1 MHHTN
6 DDTEMATIRR
16 SGSGWQV
23 LIRRKNYVGPR
34 SRTFLSRDL
43 AQSWADAVEE
53 RTKTVFR
60 DVPIT
65 LGEAIN
71 DYINGP
77 LLLHRSAE
85 NEKYPLRVTA
95 ESWLGDIPLKDLQ
108 IKHFAVWRDERLLK
122 VKPNTVMRE
131 LRILRVLIDW
141 AKDERGAEIK
151 DNPARHLRVRGT
163 GDARA
168 PFFTDQDEKRLLYE
182 LSQMSNKNHLRLTKL
197 ALATG
202 FRRSE
207 LLSLT
212 WKNIDLNKKLLYIY
226 RKNCAATDNYSA
238 PRLIPLPG
246 KAKKIL
252 EELSERHGKIIDLTK
267 GAARHGFDKAR
278 KRAGLET
285 LRFHDLR
292 HIAISRM
299 WSSGMNALEISA
311 CSGHRDIKMLMRYSH
326 YQLSF

>member
-1 MHHTN
+1 
-6 DDTEMATIRR
+6 MATIRR
-16 SGSGWQV
+16 SGNGWQV

-34 SRTFLSRDL
+34 SKTFLSRDL

-53 RTKTVFR
+53 STKKVLN
-60 DVPIT
+60 DIPLT
-65 LGEAIN
+65 LGNAIN

-95 ESWLGDIPLKDLQ
+95 ESWLGDIPLSDLQ
-108 IKHFAVWRDERLLK
+108 IRHFAVWRDERLLK

-141 AKDERGAEIK
+141 ARDERGVEIK
-151 DNPARHLRVRGT
+151 DNPARNLRVRGT

-168 PFFTDQDEKRLLYE
+168 PFFTDQDEKILLYE

-197 ALATG
+197 ALTTG

-212 WKNIDLNKKLLYIY
+212 WRNIDLKKKLLYIY
-226 RKNCAATDNYSA
+226 RKNCAAIDNSSGL
-238 PRLIPLPG
+238 RLVPLPE
-246 KAKKIL
+246 KARKIL
-252 EELSERHGKIIDLTK
+252 EELQVRDGKVIELSK
-267 GAARHGFDKAR
+267 GAARNGFDKAR
-278 KRAGLET
+278 KKAGLET

-326 YQLSF
+326 FQLSL

>member
-1 MHHTN
+1 
-6 DDTEMATIRR
+6 
-16 SGSGWQV
+16 
-23 LIRRKNYVGPR
+23 
-34 SRTFLSRDL
+34 
-43 AQSWADAVEE
+43 
-53 RTKTVFR
+53 
-60 DVPIT
+60 
-65 LGEAIN
+65 
-71 DYINGP
+71 
-77 LLLHRSAE
+77 
-85 NEKYPLRVTA
+85 
-95 ESWLGDIPLKDLQ
+95 
-108 IKHFAVWRDERLLK
+108 
-122 VKPNTVMRE
+122 MRE

-141 AKDERGAEIK
+141 ARDERGAEIK

-168 PFFTDQDEKRLLYE
+168 TFFTDQDEKRLLYE

-212 WKNIDLNKKLLYIY
+212 WRNIDIKNNRIYIQRKECAARGGSNSMRIVPLPSNVKKLL
-226 RKNCAATDNYSA
+226 RSFEGKEGKV
-238 PRLIPLPG
+238 LP
-246 KAKKIL
+246 I
-252 EELSERHGKIIDLTK
+252 TK
-267 GAARHGFDKAR
+267 GSARNGFDKAR
-278 KRAGLET
+278 KRAELNT

-299 WSSGMNALEISA
+299 WSSGMNALEISE

>member
-1 MHHTN
+1 
-6 DDTEMATIRR
+6 MATIRR
-16 SGSGWQV
+16 SGNGWQV

-34 SRTFLSRDL
+34 SKTFLSKDL
-43 AQSWADAVEE
+43 AESWADAVEE
-53 RTKTVFR
+53 RTKRVLNETPV
-60 DVPIT
+60 T
-65 LGEAIN
+65 LGEAIS
-71 DYINGP
+71 DYIKGP

-131 LRILRVLIDW
+131 LRILRVLLDW
-141 AKDERGAEIK
+141 ARDERGAEIK
-151 DNPARHLRVRGT
+151 DNPARNLRVRGT

-168 PFFTDQDEKRLLYE
+168 PFFTNEDEKRLLFE

-212 WKNIDLNKKLLYIY
+212 WRNIDLKKRIICIY
-226 RKNCAATDNYSA
+226 RKNCAATDNSSA
-238 PRLIPLPG
+238 PRLIPLPC

-252 EELSERHGKIIDLTK
+252 DELSERQGKIIDLTK
-267 GAARHGFDKAR
+267 VAARHGFDKAR

>member
-1 MHHTN
+1 MHHTI

-53 RTKTVFR
+53 KTKKVFK
-60 DVPIT
+60 DIPFT

-95 ESWLGDIPLKDLQ
+95 ESWLGDIPLSDLQ
-108 IKHFAVWRDERLLK
+108 IRHFAVWRDERLLK
-122 VKPNTVMRE
+122 VEPNTVMRE

-141 AKDERGAEIK
+141 ARDERGVEIK
-151 DNPARHLRVRGT
+151 DNPARNLRVRGT

-168 PFFTDQDEKRLLYE
+168 PFFTDPDEKRLLYE
-182 LSQMSNKNHLRLTKL
+182 LSEMSNPNHLRLTKL

-212 WKNIDLNKKLLYIY
+212 WRNIDLKKKLLYIY
-226 RKNCAATDNYSA
+226 RKNCAAIDNSSGM
-238 PRLIPLPG
+238 RLVPFPE
-246 KAKKIL
+246 KAQKIL
-252 EELSERHGKIIDLTK
+252 EELQRRDGKVIELSK
-267 GAARHGFDKAR
+267 GAARNGFDKAR
-278 KRAGLET
+278 KKAGLET

-326 YQLSF
+326 FQLSI

>member
-1 MHHTN
+1 
-6 DDTEMATIRR
+6 MAE
-16 SGSGWQV
+16 
-23 LIRRKNYVGPR
+23 
-34 SRTFLSRDL
+34 
-43 AQSWADAVEE
+43 SWADAVEE
-53 RTKTVFR
+53 RTKKVFR

-65 LGEAIN
+65 LREAIN
-71 DYINGP
+71 DYVKGP

-122 VKPNTVMRE
+122 VKPNTVIRE
-131 LRILRVLIDW
+131 LRIMRVLIDW
-141 AKDERGAEIK
+141 VRDERGAEIK
-151 DNPARHLRVRGT
+151 DNPARHLRVRWT

-168 PFFTDQDEKRLLYE
+168 PFFTDQDEKRLLFE

-326 YQLSF
+326 FQLSI

>member
-1 MHHTN
+1 M
-6 DDTEMATIRR
+6 
-16 SGSGWQV
+16 
-23 LIRRKNYVGPR
+23 
-34 SRTFLSRDL
+34 
-43 AQSWADAVEE
+43 
-53 RTKTVFR
+53 
-60 DVPIT
+60 
-65 LGEAIN
+65 
-71 DYINGP
+71 
-77 LLLHRSAE
+77 
-85 NEKYPLRVTA
+85 TA
-95 ESWLGDIPLKDLQ
+95 ESWLGDIPLSDLQ

-131 LRILRVLIDW
+131 LRILRVLLDW
-141 AKDERGAEIK
+141 ARDERGAEIK
-151 DNPARHLRVRGT
+151 DNPARQLRVRGT
-163 GDARA
+163 GDTRA
-168 PFFTDQDEKRLLYE
+168 PFFTDQDERRLLYE
-182 LSQMSNKNHLRLTKL
+182 LSQMSNPNHLRLTKL
-197 ALATG
+197 ALTTG

-212 WKNIDLNKKLLYIY
+212 WRNIDLKKKLLYIY
-226 RKNCAATDNYSA
+226 RKNCAATDNSSA
-238 PRLIPLPG
+238 PRLIPLPC

-252 EELSERHGKIIDLTK
+252 DELSERQGKIIDLTK

>member
-1 MHHTN
+1 
-6 DDTEMATIRR
+6 MATIRR

-34 SRTFLSRDL
+34 SKTFLSRDL

-53 RTKTVFR
+53 RTKKVLN
-60 DVPIT
+60 DIPVT

-95 ESWLGDIPLKDLQ
+95 ESWLGDIPLSDLQ
-108 IKHFAVWRDERLLK
+108 IRHFAVWRDERLVK

-131 LRILRVLIDW
+131 LRILRVLLDW
-141 AKDERGAEIK
+141 ARDERGVEIK
-151 DNPARHLRVRGT
+151 DNPARQLRVRGT

-168 PFFTDQDEKRLLYE
+168 PFFTNEDEKRLLYE
-182 LSQMSNKNHLRLTKL
+182 LSQMSNENHLRLTKL
-197 ALATG
+197 ALTTG

-212 WKNIDLNKKLLYIY
+212 WRNIDLKKRIIYIY
-226 RKNCAATDNYSA
+226 RKNCAAIDNSSGL
-238 PRLIPLPG
+238 RLVPLPE
-246 KAKKIL
+246 KAQKIL
-252 EELSERHGKIIDLTK
+252 AELSERHRKIIDLTK

-278 KRAGLET
+278 KRARLNT

>member
-1 MHHTN
+1 VHHTI

-34 SRTFLSRDL
+34 SKTFLSRDL

-53 RTKTVFR
+53 MTKKVFPNI
-60 DVPIT
+60 PIT

-131 LRILRVLIDW
+131 LRLLRVLIDW
-141 AKDERGAEIK
+141 ARDERGAEIK

-168 PFFTDQDEKRLLYE
+168 PFFTDQDEKKLLYE
-182 LSQMSNKNHLRLTKL
+182 LSLMSNKNHLRLIKL

-212 WKNIDLNKKLLYIY
+212 WRNIDLKKRIVYIY
-226 RKNCAATDNYSA
+226 RKNCAATDNSSA
-238 PRLIPLPG
+238 PRLIPLPFYFFINLISLLFNTV
-246 KAKKIL
+246 KLIRDFFIAYAFPSLTTVSFVSSVLIPNLPFIKLAIKIRTGTWDRPPITIL
-252 EELSERHGKIIDLTK
+252 VSE
-267 GAARHGFDKAR
+267 
-278 KRAGLET
+278 
-285 LRFHDLR
+285 
-292 HIAISRM
+292 
-299 WSSGMNALEISA
+299 
-311 CSGHRDIKMLMRYSH
+311 
-326 YQLSF
+326 

>member
-1 MHHTN
+1 
-6 DDTEMATIRR
+6 MATIRR

-43 AQSWADAVEE
+43 AESWANAVED
-53 RTKTVFR
+53 RTKKVFK
-60 DVPIT
+60 DIPIT

-71 DYINGP
+71 EYINGP
-77 LLLHRSAE
+77 LLMHRSAE

-95 ESWLGDIPLKDLQ
+95 ESWLGDICLKDLQ

-141 AKDERGAEIK
+141 VRDERGAEIK
-151 DNPARHLRVRGT
+151 DNPARNLRVRGT

-168 PFFTDQDEKRLLYE
+168 PFFTDQDEKRLLFE
-182 LSQMSNKNHLRLTKL
+182 LSQMSNQNHLRLTKL
-197 ALATG
+197 ALTTG

-212 WKNIDLNKKLLYIY
+212 WRNIDMKKKLLYIY
-226 RKNCAATDNYSA
+226 RKNCAAIDNSSGL
-238 PRLIPLPG
+238 RLVPLPE
-246 KAKKIL
+246 KARKIL
-252 EELSERHGKIIDLTK
+252 EESQQRNGKVIELSK
-267 GAARHGFDKAR
+267 GAARNGFDKAR
-278 KRAGLET
+278 KKAGLET

-299 WSSGMNALEISA
+299 WRSGMSALEISA

-326 YQLSF
+326 FQLSI

>member
-1 MHHTN
+1 
-6 DDTEMATIRR
+6 MATIRK

-34 SRTFLSRDL
+34 SRTFISKDL

-53 RTKTVFR
+53 RTKKVFR

-71 DYINGP
+71 EYINGP
-77 LLLHRSAE
+77 LLMHRSAE

-95 ESWLGDIPLKDLQ
+95 ESWLGDIPLKELQ

-141 AKDERGAEIK
+141 ARDERGAEIK
-151 DNPARHLRVRGT
+151 DNPARNLRVRGT

-168 PFFTDQDEKRLLYE
+168 PLFTDQDEEKLLNE

-197 ALATG
+197 ALVTG

-207 LLSLT
+207 LLSLN
-212 WKNIDLNKKLLYIY
+212 WSNIDLHKEKIYIRRKECAAKGSSSSMRMVPLSHKAKDLLISLENKKGKVINL
-226 RKNCAATDNYSA
+226 TEGSA
-238 PRLIPLPG
+238 RNG
-246 KAKKIL
+246 F
-252 EELSERHGKIIDLTK
+252 ER
-267 GAARHGFDKAR
+267 AR
-278 KRAGLET
+278 KKAGLLN

-299 WSSGMNALEISA
+299 WSYGMNALEISA

-326 YQLSF
+326 YQLTY

>member
-1 MHHTN
+1 
-6 DDTEMATIRR
+6 MATIRR

-23 LIRRKNYVGPR
+23 LIRRKNHVGPR

-43 AQSWADAVEE
+43 AESWANATED
-53 RTKTVFR
+53 RTRRIFPDIPV
-60 DVPIT
+60 T
-65 LGEAIN
+65 LGDAIN

-95 ESWLGDIPLKDLQ
+95 ESWLGDISLKDLQ

-122 VKPNTVMRE
+122 VKSNTVMRE

-163 GDARA
+163 GDSRA
-168 PFFTDQDEKRLLYE
+168 PFFTDEDEKRLLYE
-182 LSQMSNKNHLRLTKL
+182 LSQMSNQNHLRLAKL
-197 ALATG
+197 ALTTG

-212 WKNIDLNKKLLYIY
+212 WKNLDLNKGKIY
-226 RKNCAATDNYSA
+226 VQRKECAARGSSSSM
-238 PRLIPLPG
+238 RIVPLPL
-246 KAKKIL
+246 KAKKL
-252 EELSERHGKIIDLTK
+252 LRSFENKEGKVLPLTK
-267 GAARHGFDKAR
+267 GSARNGFDKAR
-278 KRAGLET
+278 KSAGLET

-299 WSSGMNALEISA
+299 WSYGMNALEISA